1 MQGGC
6 FCGRIRYSAEGAAV
20 ARTLCHCRSCRRAT
34 GGASV
39 AWAVFAKSNLSVL
52 SGQARWHNS
61 SPGIRWGF
69 CRDCGTLL
77 FYERDSRP
85 VHTDVTTVSLD
96 EPDAFAPTVEIWTQ
110 DKLEWEQLNERIPHK
125 PRSSLNE

>member
-6 FCGRIRYSAEGAAV
+6 FCGRIRYSVEGPAA
-20 ARTLCHCRSCRRAT
+20 ARTLCHCRSCRHAT

-39 AWAVFAKSNLSVL
+39 GWAVFPKSNLRVL
-52 SGQARWHNS
+52 SGEVRWHSS

-69 CRDCGTLL
+69 CGGCGTLV

-85 VHTDVTTVSLD
+85 DHADVTTVTLD
-96 EPDAFAPTVEIWTQ
+96 EPNAFPPTVEIWTQ
-110 DKLEWEQLNERIPHK
+110 DKLEWEQLNDKIPHK
-125 PRSSLNE
+125 ARSSLNE